1 MDLLPLPASGATDW
15 GFGNVTD
22 ALTKA
27 VGLYTS
33 FNTMKSS
40 EALSSQQLD
49 LQLAAGRAKLAQINA
64 ETNAVTKPAIQPA
77 MQPASSAVAVDY
89 GAQAKAKA
97 KAANSNKLLYIGGGI
112 VALVGVLF
120 LVRRK

>member
-1 MDLLPLPASGATDW
+1 MELLPPAATDW

-33 FNTMKSS
+33 FNTMKSNQ
-40 EALSSQQLD
+40 ALSSQQLE
-49 LQLAAGRAKLAQINA
+49 LQLAAGRAQLAQINA
-64 ETNAVTKPAIQPA
+64 SANTMPYTPPAAAPSSAV
-77 MQPASSAVAVDY
+77 AVAVDY
-89 GAQAKAKA
+89 GAQAKA
-97 KAANSNKLLYIGGGI
+97 ANSNKILYIGGGI

>member
-1 MDLLPLPASGATDW
+1 MGLLPASGAGATDW

-33 FNTMKSS
+33 FNNMKSNQ
-40 EALSSQQLD
+40 ALSSQQLD
-49 LQLAAGRAKLAQINA
+49 LQLAAGRAQLAQINA
-64 ETNAVTKPAIQPA
+64 SANTMHAMPYTPPAALPA
-77 MQPASSAVAVDY
+77 PSSAVAVDY
-89 GAQAKAKA
+89 GAQA